1 VTEEPVVWE
10 YDASRHTEPDESDVD
25 ALARL
30 QLAAKRRGARLE
42 LYGASAQLIAL
53 LELAGLSEVLPC
65 RRRDDPT

>member
-10 YDASRHTEPDESDVD
+10 YDASKHTQPDQLDVD

-42 LYGASAQLIAL
+42 LYGASAELVAL
-53 LELAGLSEVLPC
+53 LDLAGLSEVLPC
-65 RRRDDPT
+65 HRRDDPA